1 MSGKKGGFSELLFS
15 TIMPK
20 VYGIGAAIVI
30 VGAMFKIL
38 HLPGAGEML
47 GIGLTTEAIIFLLSA
62 FEPKHKEP
70 DWAKVYPELAD
81 DYEGPARRK
90 AVGQG
95 GTGSAQQMDK
105 MLADAK
111 VGPELIKSLGDG
123 MRNLADSA
131 RKMTNLGNASLATSD
146 YAKNITAASKSMQ
159 DMNRSYASTVTAM
172 SSMADATKDAK
183 EYHSQVQNV
192 TKSLSALN
200 ALYEMELKDSQSHTK
215 ALNKFYS
222 NMTEALEG
230 MANAGKETAEFQ
242 KQLNGLTTNL
252 ASLNRVYGSML
263 TAMRGGGSTS
273 TPGGGAQ

>member
-62 FEPKHKEP
+62 FEPKHKDP

-81 DYEGPARRK
+81 DYEGAPRRK

-95 GTGSAQQMDK
+95 AGTAASLDK
-105 MLADAK
+105 MLADGK
-111 VGPELIKSLGDG
+111 VGPELVKSLGDG
-123 MRNLADSA
+123 MRHLADSA
-131 RKMTNLGNASLATSD
+131 RKMTNLGNASVATSE
-146 YAKNITAASKSMQ
+146 YAKNITMASKSMQ
-159 DMNRSYASTVTAM
+159 DMNRSYGATVQAM

-215 ALNKFYS
+215 ALNKFYT
-222 NMTEALEG
+222 NMSEALEN
-230 MANAGKETAEFQ
+230 MATAGKETAQFQ
-242 KQLNGLTTNL
+242 RELNNLTSNL
-252 ASLNRVYGSML
+252 ASLNKVYGSML
-263 TAMRGGGSTS
+263 TAMRGGGGAPS
-273 TPGGGAQ
+273 GGGAQ

>member
-47 GIGLTTEAIIFLLSA
+47 GIGLTTEAVIFLLSA
-62 FEPKHKEP
+62 FEPKHKDP

-81 DYEGPARRK
+81 DYDGPSKKK
-90 AVGQG
+90 AVAAPVQ
-95 GTGSAQQMDK
+95 TGSSAQMDK

-111 VGPELIKSLGDG
+111 VGPDLIKSLGDG
-123 MRNLADSA
+123 MKNLADSA
-131 RKMTNLGNASLATSD
+131 KKMSNLSDAAVATND
-146 YAKNITAASKSMQ
+146 YANNVKTASKSLQ
-159 DMNRSYASTVTAM
+159 DMNKSYSSTMTAM
-172 SSMADATKDAK
+172 GAMADATKDAK

-200 ALYEMELKDSQSHTK
+200 ALYEMELKDSQGHTK

-222 NMTEALEG
+222 NVTTALEG
-230 MANAGKETAEFQ
+230 MAEAGKETAEFQ
-242 KQLNGLTTNL
+242 KELNKLTTNI
-252 ASLNRVYGSML
+252 ASLNKVYGNML
-263 TAMRGGGSTS
+263 TAMRGSNG
-273 TPGGGAQ
+273 